1 MSAPVIL
8 AMVPF
13 ADDMNLG
20 RAYNEAMNLLPEDA
34 WAFMLD
40 HDCALTTR
48 DWNRQLRE
56 AIAFLP
62 DAGAFVACS
71 NRIGAFWQK
80 AGNPESHDMVVH
92 RRFGKQRLSVRTL
105 LDVTDTMGFGGVA
118 FAISKKAWRKAGGFV
133 DGMFC
138 VDHQMHFALKRAGLR
153 VYLLEGL
160 FVYHWRRA
168 HDDAPPADAPRAAGC
183 PCRGPEREPNRRVTL
198 P

>member
-1 MSAPVIL
+1 MKIL
-8 AMVPF
+8 AMTPF
-13 ADDMNLG
+13 AADMNLG
-20 RAYNEAMNLLPEDA
+20 RAYNEAMELLPDDA
-34 WAFMLD
+34 WAVMMD
-40 HDCALTTR
+40 HDAALTTR
-48 DWNRQLRE
+48 DWYRQIAE
-56 AIAFLP
+56 AIDFKP

-80 AGNPESHDMVVH
+80 AGDAESHDMHAH
-92 RRFGKQRLSVRTL
+92 RVFGRSRLRVRTL

-118 FAISKKAWRKAGGFV
+118 FAISKSAWRKAGGFV

-153 VYLLEGL
+153 VYLLESW

-168 HDDAPPADAPRAAGC
+168 HNDAPPAAAPRAANC
-183 PCRGPEREPNRRVTL
+183 PCRGPEKAPATRISL